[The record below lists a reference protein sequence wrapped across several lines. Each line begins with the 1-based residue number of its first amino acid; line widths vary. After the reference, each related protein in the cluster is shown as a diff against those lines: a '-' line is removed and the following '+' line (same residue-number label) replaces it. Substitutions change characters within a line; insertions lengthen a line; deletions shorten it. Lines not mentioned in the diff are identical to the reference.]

1 MILEVT
7 SNYCRYKLAKEN
19 LLTPPR
25 AQPAACTAAA
35 PKDACAE

>member
-1 MILEVT
+1 MILEII
-7 SNYCRYKLAKEN
+7 SDYCKYKLAKEY

-35 PKDACAE
+35 PRETCAE